1 VILLSEG
8 PMSDHMGAG
17 LLIDALPPA
26 HVLITDR
33 GYDSDLFRAAL
44 EHLGITTCI
53 PTRKNRKQPQP
64 HDERLYK
71 ARHRI
76 ENAFAKL
83 KDWRRIATRYDRC
96 ADIYMAA
103 IVIAAIVIFWLPK

>member
-1 VILLSEG
+1 MLLSEG
-8 PMSDHMGAG
+8 PVSDHKGAG

-26 HVLITDR
+26 RILIADR
-33 GYDSDLFRAAL
+33 GYDSDQFRAAL
-44 EHLGITTCI
+44 EHLGITPCI
-53 PTRKNRKQPQP
+53 PARKNRKRPHL